1 MCMKI
6 ATIAMPIT
14 AMRVQAS
21 GISKLLPDCTTCVV
35 MRVVAACDQARS
47 GSTGVT
53 EVRIKT

>member
-1 MCMKI
+1 MKI